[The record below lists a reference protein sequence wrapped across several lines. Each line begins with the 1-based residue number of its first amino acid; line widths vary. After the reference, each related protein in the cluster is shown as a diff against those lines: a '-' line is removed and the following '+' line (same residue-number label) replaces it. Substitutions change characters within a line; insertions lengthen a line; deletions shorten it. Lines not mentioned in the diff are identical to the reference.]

1 MADPPRSNDVL
12 GKADALLAR
21 YKAARAARQPEP
33 PADYPVLTEVFESP
47 KPRPFSDLDLEIIER
62 ELRLEL
68 LELLSG
74 ELERLVEVRVR
85 DRLED
90 RVAEAVAAIA
100 KELETEIRRAV
111 REALAE
117 VIHGEIA
124 RLREDD
130 KG

>member
-1 MADPPRSNDVL
+1 MAESDDVL

-33 PADYPVLTEVFESP
+33 PTDYPVLTDVFETP
-47 KPRPFSDLDLEIIER
+47 KPRPFSDLDLEIIEK

-100 KELETEIRRAV
+100 HELETEIRRAV
-111 REALAE
+111 RDALSE

-124 RLREDD
+124 RLREAD

>member
-1 MADPPRSNDVL
+1 MADPADPNDLL

-21 YKAARAARQPEP
+21 YKAARAARPPEP
-33 PADYPVLTEVFESP
+33 PADFPVLTEVVESP

-74 ELERLVEVRVR
+74 ELERMVEVRVR
-85 DRLED
+85 DRIED
-90 RVAEAVAAIA
+90 RVAEAIAAVAHD
-100 KELETEIRRAV
+100 LETEIRRAV
-111 REALAE
+111 REALSE
-117 VIHGEIA
+117 VIQGEIA